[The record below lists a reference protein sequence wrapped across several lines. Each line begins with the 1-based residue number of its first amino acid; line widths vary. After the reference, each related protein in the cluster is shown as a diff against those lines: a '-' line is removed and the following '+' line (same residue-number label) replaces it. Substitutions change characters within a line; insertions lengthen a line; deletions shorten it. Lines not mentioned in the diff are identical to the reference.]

1 MELDIRVL
9 PLIAER
15 WGDLEDLFGPRGA
28 TGGCWCMWF
37 RLKRSQFNAQKGEG
51 NRQAMKSIVDSGEIP
66 GLIAYVKG
74 DSKENYNIPAG
85 WISIAPRENFPVLER
100 SRILKRVDLQP
111 VWSIVCF
118 FVRKEFRNMG
128 VTGALLEN
136 ALEFAGK
143 NGADIV
149 EAYPVEPKKSKSPDV
164 FLYHGLYS
172 SFVKAGF
179 IEVARRSE
187 TRPIMRYFY

>member
-1 MELDIRVL
+1 
-9 PLIAER
+9 
-15 WGDLEDLFGPRGA
+15 
-28 TGGCWCMWF
+28 
-37 RLKRSQFNAQKGEG
+37 
-51 NRQAMKSIVDSGEIP
+51 
-66 GLIAYVKG
+66 
-74 DSKENYNIPAG
+74 
-85 WISIAPRENFPVLER
+85 
-100 SRILKRVDLQP
+100 
-111 VWSIVCF
+111 
-118 FVRKEFRNMG
+118 MG
-128 VTGALLEN
+128 VTGALLED
-136 ALEFAGK
+136 ALEFAGE

>member
-66 GLIAYVKG
+66 GLIAYAKG
-74 DSKENYNIPAG
+74 DSKEN
-85 WISIAPRENFPVLER
+85 
-100 SRILKRVDLQP
+100 
-111 VWSIVCF
+111 
-118 FVRKEFRNMG
+118 
-128 VTGALLEN
+128 
-136 ALEFAGK
+136 
-143 NGADIV
+143 
-149 EAYPVEPKKSKSPDV
+149 
-164 FLYHGLYS
+164 
-172 SFVKAGF
+172 
-179 IEVARRSE
+179 
-187 TRPIMRYFY
+187 